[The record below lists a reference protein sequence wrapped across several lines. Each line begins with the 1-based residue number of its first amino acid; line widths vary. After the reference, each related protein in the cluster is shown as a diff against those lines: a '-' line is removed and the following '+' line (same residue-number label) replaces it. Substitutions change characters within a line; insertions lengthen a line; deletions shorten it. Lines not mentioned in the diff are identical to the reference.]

1 MLMSKQRRSD
11 NNEDKQALKEAKMV
25 AELAPD
31 AKVRRDAQGVIETIE
46 DNNLTVQEQEQQVIE
61 NNLSETKKIITKTAN
76 QANREIP
83 KYTEALAELS
93 KDTIKAN
100 KEIGLE
106 YIDLQRELSNLI
118 PRLQERY
125 VSYFFPWFSP
135 GIMAEYNTKFVDN
148 FVQNGLAATNL
159 MNNLAMINF
168 ESIQSTLDTNRE
180 YCKVGVNNARRLTQT
195 LSRQISLKSD

>member
-1 MLMSKQRRSD
+1 MLMSKQPRSD
-11 NNEDKQALKEAKMV
+11 NNKDKQALKEAKMV

-31 AKVRRDAQGVIETIE
+31 AKTRREAQGVIETIE
-46 DNNLTVQEQEQQVIE
+46 DNIPTVQEQEQQVIE

-106 YIDLQRELSNLI
+106 YIELQRELSNLI

-135 GIMAEYNTKFVDN
+135 AVMAENNTKLVDN

-180 YCKVGVNNARRLTQT
+180 YCKVGVDNARRLTQT
-195 LSRQISLKSD
+195 LSRQI

>member
-76 QANREIP
+76 QANREVP

-148 FVQNGLAATNL
+148 FVQNGLTATNL

>member
-1 MLMSKQRRSD
+1 MFMSKRPKSD
-11 NNEDKQALKEAKMV
+11 NNEDKQALKEAKIV

-31 AKVRRDAQGVIETIE
+31 AKTRIEAQEVIETIE
-46 DNNLTVQEQEQQVIE
+46 DNVLTAQEQELQEIE

-83 KYTEALAELS
+83 RYSEALAELS

-106 YIDLQRELSNLI
+106 YVELQRELSNLI

-125 VSYFFPWFSP
+125 ISYFFPWFSP
-135 GIMAEYNTKFVDN
+135 AAMTEYNTKLFDK
-148 FVQNGLAATNL
+148 FVQNGLDATNL

-180 YCKVGVNNARRLTQT
+180 YYKVGIDNARRVTQT
-195 LSRQISLKSD
+195 LTRQI

>member
-1 MLMSKQRRSD
+1 MSKRPKSD
-11 NNEDKQALKEAKMV
+11 NNEDKQALKEAKIV
-25 AELAPD
+25 AELATD
-31 AKVRRDAQGVIETIE
+31 AKTRIEAQEVIETIE
-46 DNNLTVQEQEQQVIE
+46 DNVLSVQEQEQQVLE
-61 NNLSETKKIITKTAN
+61 NNLSGTKKIITKTAN

-106 YIDLQRELSNLI
+106 YIELQRDFSNLI

-125 VSYFFPWFSP
+125 ISYFFPWFSP
-135 GIMAEYNTKFVDN
+135 ATMAEYNTKLFDK
-148 FVQNGLAATNL
+148 FVQNGLDATNL

-180 YCKVGVNNARRLTQT
+180 YYKVGIDNARRVTQT
-195 LSRQISLKSD
+195 LTRQI

>member
-1 MLMSKQRRSD
+1 MLMSKQPRSD
-11 NNEDKQALKEAKMV
+11 NNKDKQALKEAKMV

-31 AKVRRDAQGVIETIE
+31 AKTRREAQGVIETIE
-46 DNNLTVQEQEQQVIE
+46 DNIPTVQEQEQQVIE

-106 YIDLQRELSNLI
+106 YIELQRDLSNLI

-125 VSYFFPWFSP
+125 VSYFFPWLSP
-135 GIMAEYNTKFVDN
+135 AIMAEYNTKLVDN
-148 FVQNGLAATNL
+148 LVQNGLAATNL
-159 MNNLAMINF
+159 MNNLAMNNF

-180 YCKVGVNNARRLTQT
+180 YCKVGVDNARKLTQT
-195 LSRQISLKSD
+195 LSRQI

>member
-1 MLMSKQRRSD
+1 MLMSKQPRSD
-11 NNEDKQALKEAKMV
+11 NNKDKQALKEAKMV

-31 AKVRRDAQGVIETIE
+31 AKTRREAQGVIETIE
-46 DNNLTVQEQEQQVIE
+46 DNIPTVQEQEQQVIE

-106 YIDLQRELSNLI
+106 YIELQRELSNLI

-135 GIMAEYNTKFVDN
+135 AVMAENNTKLVDN

-180 YCKVGVNNARRLTQT
+180 YCKVGVDNARRLTQT

>member
-1 MLMSKQRRSD
+1 VSKRTRSD
-11 NNEDKQALKEAKMV
+11 NNEDRQALKDAKMV

-31 AKVRRDAQGVIETIE
+31 AKTRIEVQEVIEAVEDHEQTI
-46 DNNLTVQEQEQQVIE
+46 QKQEQQVLE

-83 KYTEALAELS
+83 RYSEAFAELS
-93 KDTIKAN
+93 KETIKAN

-106 YIDLQRELSNLI
+106 YVELQRELSNLI
-118 PRLQERY
+118 RRLQERY

-135 GIMAEYNTKFVDN
+135 ATMAEYNTKLVDN
-148 FVQNGLAATNL
+148 FVQNGLDATNL

-180 YCKVGVNNARRLTQT
+180 YYKLGIDNARRVTQT
-195 LSRQISLKSD
+195 LTRQI

>member
-1 MLMSKQRRSD
+1 MFMSKRPRSD
-11 NNEDKQALKEAKMV
+11 NNEDKQALKEAKIV

-31 AKVRRDAQGVIETIE
+31 AKTRKEAQGVIETIE
-46 DNNLTVQEQEQQVIE
+46 DNIPTVQEQEQQVIE
-61 NNLSETKKIITKTAN
+61 NNLAETKKIITKTAS

-83 KYTEALAELS
+83 RYTAALAELS

-100 KEIGLE
+100 EEIGLE
-106 YIDLQRELSNLI
+106 YIELQRDLSNLI

-125 VSYFFPWFSP
+125 VSYFFPWLSP
-135 GIMAEYNTKFVDN
+135 AIMAEYNTKLVDN

-159 MNNLAMINF
+159 MNNLVMINF

-180 YCKVGVNNARRLTQT
+180 YCKVGVDNARKLTQT
-195 LSRQISLKSD
+195 LSRQI

>member
-76 QANREIP
+76 QANREVP

>member
-1 MLMSKQRRSD
+1 
-11 NNEDKQALKEAKMV
+11 MV

-31 AKVRRDAQGVIETIE
+31 SKTRREAQEVIETVE
-46 DNNLTVQEQEQQVIE
+46 ENVPTVGEQEQRAIE

-76 QANREIP
+76 QASREIP

-93 KDTIKAN
+93 KDTINAN
-100 KEIGLE
+100 KDIGLE
-106 YIDLQRELSNLI
+106 YIELQRELSNLI

-135 GIMAEYNTKFVDN
+135 AIMAEYNTKLVDN
-148 FVQNGLAATNL
+148 FVQSGLAATNL

-180 YCKVGVNNARRLTQT
+180 YCKVGVDNARRLTQT
-195 LSRQISLKSD
+195 LSRQI

>member
-76 QANREIP
+76 QVNREIP

>member
-1 MLMSKQRRSD
+1 MSKQPRSD
-11 NNEDKQALKEAKMV
+11 NNKDKQALKEAKMV

-31 AKVRRDAQGVIETIE
+31 AKTRREAQGVIETIE
-46 DNNLTVQEQEQQVIE
+46 DNIPTVQEQEQQVIE

-106 YIDLQRELSNLI
+106 YVELQRELSNLI

-135 GIMAEYNTKFVDN
+135 AVMAENNTKLVDN

-180 YCKVGVNNARRLTQT
+180 YCKVGVDNARRLTQT
-195 LSRQISLKSD
+195 LSRQI

>member
-1 MLMSKQRRSD
+1 MSKRPKSD
-11 NNEDKQALKEAKMV
+11 NNEDKQALKEAKIV

-31 AKVRRDAQGVIETIE
+31 AKTRIEAQEVIETIE
-46 DNNLTVQEQEQQVIE
+46 DNVLTAQEQELQEIE

-83 KYTEALAELS
+83 RYSEALAELS

-106 YIDLQRELSNLI
+106 YVELQRELSNLI

-125 VSYFFPWFSP
+125 ISYFFPWFSP
-135 GIMAEYNTKFVDN
+135 AAMTEYNTKLFDK
-148 FVQNGLAATNL
+148 FVQNGLDATNL

-180 YCKVGVNNARRLTQT
+180 YYKVGIDNARRVTQT
-195 LSRQISLKSD
+195 LTRQI